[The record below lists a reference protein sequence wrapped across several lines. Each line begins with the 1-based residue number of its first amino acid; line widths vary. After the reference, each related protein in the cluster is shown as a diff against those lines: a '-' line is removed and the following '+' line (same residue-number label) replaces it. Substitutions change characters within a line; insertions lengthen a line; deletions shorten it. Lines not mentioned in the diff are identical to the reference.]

1 MILMTRRSVYLVGAL
16 FLALTSV
23 FQTGCAWISGPA
35 LYRQISQA
43 DRRFQEQRYGLAAV
57 GYQRALDWPRDFADR
72 QRVLLQMGRC
82 FYNEQIQSLHDAQAA
97 YTSYLAQYPRGTY
110 SDEARLNLERIQ
122 AIIYN
127 RQLSIKARETETVKT
142 VEGLRLQIQQRPYD
156 ADLHFALG
164 NALWEMKRY
173 DEACGAYLKSI
184 EINAWLR
191 EHDLI
196 KARLST
202 NEKGEVVPVTP
213 ALQMQIERERNPLV
227 ISDLHDFRSRPIL
240 EYYSA
245 SEAFYNVTGMVR
257 NQSSRYLRGVVVE
270 VRFYNASRSILGVER
285 AQVGNCPPGAM
296 RGFSVRAS
304 SADNI
309 YNISSYECL
318 AYED

>member
-1 MILMTRRSVYLVGAL
+1 MARHSVYLAGAL
-16 FLALTSV
+16 LLALASV
-23 FQTGCAWISGPA
+23 FPTGCAWISGA
-35 LYRQISQA
+35 TLYRQISQA
-43 DRRFQEQRYGLAAV
+43 DRQFQEQRYGLAAI
-57 GYQRALDWPRDFADR
+57 GYQRALEWRRDFADR
-72 QRVLLQMGRC
+72 QRVLLQMGLC
-82 FYNEQIQSLHDAQAA
+82 FYNEQIHSLHDSQAV
-97 YTSYLAQYPRGTY
+97 YSYYLAQYPRGTY
-110 SDEARLNLERIQ
+110 SEEARLNLERIR
-122 AIIYN
+122 AVIYN
-127 RQLSIKARETETVKT
+127 RQLSIKARETGAVKT

-173 DEACGAYLKSI
+173 DEACRAYLKSI

-202 NEKGEVVPVTP
+202 NDKGEVVPVTP
-213 ALQMQIERERNPLV
+213 ALRMQIERERNPLV

-285 AQVGNCPPGAM
+285 ARVGNCPPGAM
-296 RGFSVRAS
+296 RGFSVRVS
-304 SADNI
+304 SVDNI